1 MRLEP
6 NLGCVVKAL
15 VRVGVAALAGAV
27 LPAAAELRVSAA
39 QAMQA
44 VVKKQTPE
52 YSQLARQMRIEG
64 EVEVEVWIS
73 DKGDVEEVKVLKGNS
88 MLTPNVVKAV
98 KGWKFTPFVQDG
110 KAQPAVAPLR
120 FSFKL

>member
-6 NLGCVVKAL
+6 NRRCIAKAL
-15 VRVGVAALAGAV
+15 ARVGVAALAGAV
-27 LPAAAELRVSAA
+27 LPAAAEMRVSAA
-39 QAMQA
+39 QAVQA
-44 VVKKQTPE
+44 AVKKPAPE
-52 YSQLARQMRIEG
+52 YNALARQMRIEG
-64 EVEVEVWIS
+64 EVEVEVEIS
-73 DKGDVEEVKVLKGNS
+73 DKGNVESVKVLKGNS

-98 KGWKFTPFVQDG
+98 RGWKFTPFVQDG